1 MRVLLWHVHGSWATS
16 FVHGPHTTLIPVTPD
31 RGRDGLGRA
40 RTFPWPDRAVE
51 VPHDRLRDEHVDVV
65 VLQRPHEL
73 RLAEEW
79 LGRRPGRDVPAVYV
93 EHDTPRRTA
102 SDVGGPE
109 EVVPDSR
116 HFLHDRS
123 DIPVVHVTHFNDLFW
138 NCGRAPATVIEHGV
152 VDPGHLYAGDLPRA
166 GVVVNDPLA
175 RGRVAGTDLLP
186 RLARAAPLDLFGMRV
201 ADVPRRLGVPP
212 ESLWTFEDLPQ
223 RRMHAE
229 LARRRL
235 YLHPFRWT
243 SLGLSLI
250 EAMLIG
256 MPVVALATTEAVEA
270 VPPEAGVLSTRVD
283 TLAEATRSLLHDPE
297 RARQLGKE
305 GRAFAAQRYGL
316 ARFLRDW
323 QRLLTEVTR

>member
-16 FVHGPHTTLIPVTPD
+16 FVHGAHTTLIPVTPD

-102 SDVGGPE
+102 SDVGRPE

-175 RGRVAGTDLLP
+175 RGRVTGTDLLP
-186 RLARAAPLDLFGMRV
+186 RLVRAAPIDLFGMRV
-201 ADVPRRLGVPP
+201 ADAPRKLGIPP

-256 MPVVALATTEAVEA
+256 MPVVALATTEAIEA